1 MRNKRKS
8 ISLLGWIIGALLLI
22 YLGVFCYLNL
32 CKYAQHVDSDIAAEA
47 LLAREIWVEKDI
59 TPNDWISSTERR
71 IIGMP
76 TVAAVFYGITGS
88 MQTAAGITC
97 VLLGAILL
105 GTFYFFLRKL
115 SLSRPA
121 SITAL
126 LVLCALP
133 INGFRNE
140 GQMVPFVT
148 LLLFLFAEYY
158 VFHGIFLFF
167 NILFYLK
174 LKENRQMTRK
184 TFLEW
189 LVLFVAAVLLNCGGQ
204 RCLQVIILPLLV
216 VEVIALFME
225 SGHLRQKLPG
235 GRYLATAYV
244 GSLVLAFLVS
254 CLYGGRG
261 DYAVYLLQPGEAV
274 EKLLL
279 GVPAAL
285 LENFGLVGN
294 AKVGSFASLM
304 QLLVWVFLILL
315 GYGLWYV
322 FRKNTE
328 STDRQKDALTILLAS
343 VGVTAFIIGITS
355 AEAAH
360 YYFFMAW
367 FAAAVLVAV
376 MVDHMSEGQP
386 VFAGLILTAV
396 ALFAVLNLKY
406 TYCEA
411 ATTQDNLKEYQEVA
425 DYLTEAGIDYGYA
438 EFWDAERIC
447 LITDGRVTMGHSYTM
462 ASLSGYWWLTSMKWY
477 PPTLPKEMRTAYVVR
492 TEMREAFEQQFPEGE
507 APILEYENEKL
518 AVYVGNI
525 NGKNIPYSVGN
536 ISCLSDSHSFG
547 PELLVLSVFLLRN
560 GGLQHQK
567 SPDKRQYLETFCY
580 FPADICPCL

>member
-1 MRNKRKS
+1 MRNERKS

-105 GTFYFFLRKL
+105 GIFYFFLRKL

-140 GQMVPFVT
+140 GQMVPFVA

-189 LVLFVAAVLLNCGGQ
+189 L
-204 RCLQVIILPLLV
+204 
-216 VEVIALFME
+216 VIALFME

-406 TYCEA
+406 TYYEA

-462 ASLSGYWWLTSMKWY
+462 ASLSGYWWLTSTKWY
-477 PPTLPKEMRTAYVVR
+477 PPTLPTEMRTAYVVR

-518 AVYVGNI
+518 AVYVGDRN
-525 NGKNIPYSVGN
+525 YV
-536 ISCLSDSHSFG
+536 
-547 PELLVLSVFLLRN
+547 EL
-560 GGLQHQK
+560 
-567 SPDKRQYLETFCY
+567 
-580 FPADICPCL
+580 

>member
-1 MRNKRKS
+1 MENKRKS

-32 CKYAQHVDSDIAAEA
+32 CRYTQHVDSDIAAEA

-76 TVAAVFYGITGS
+76 TVTAAFYGITGS
-88 MQTAAGITC
+88 MQTAVGIAC

-115 SLSRPA
+115 SLSRQA
-121 SITAL
+121 SFTAL

-133 INGFRNE
+133 ANGFRNE

-158 VFHGIFLFF
+158 VFHGIFLFL
-167 NILFYLK
+167 NILFYIK
-174 LKENRQMTRK
+174 LREKQRITRK
-184 TFLEW
+184 IFLEW
-189 LVLFVAAVLLNCGGQ
+189 LVLFITAVLLNCGGQ

-216 VEVIALFME
+216 VEVIALFRE
-225 SGHLRQKLPG
+225 SGHFKQKLPG
-235 GRYLATAYV
+235 GRYLPTAYV

-261 DYAVYLLQPGEAV
+261 DYAVYLLQPREMV

-279 GVPAAL
+279 TVPAAI
-285 LENFGLVGN
+285 LENFGLAGN
-294 AKVGSFASLM
+294 AKVGSFASLI
-304 QLLVWVFLILL
+304 QLLLWAFLILL

-322 FRKNTE
+322 FREKTE
-328 STDRQKDALTILLAS
+328 TTDRQKNALMILLAS

-376 MVDHMSEGQP
+376 MVDHMPERQP

-396 ALFAVLNLKY
+396 ALFAILNLKY
-406 TYCEA
+406 TYYDA
-411 ATTQDNLKEYQEVA
+411 VTTQDNLKEYQEVA
-425 DYLTEAGIDYGYA
+425 DFLMDEGIEYGYA

-447 LITDGRVTMGHSYTM
+447 LITDGKVTMGHSYTM
-462 ASLSGYWWLTSMKWY
+462 ANLSGYWWLTSTKWY
-477 PPTLPKEMRTAYVVR
+477 PPALPREMRTAYVVR
-492 TEMREAFEQQFPEGE
+492 TEMREAFEQQFPEGK

-518 AVYVGNI
+518 AVYVGDRN
-525 NGKNIPYSVGN
+525 YV
-536 ISCLSDSHSFG
+536 
-547 PELLVLSVFLLRN
+547 EL
-560 GGLQHQK
+560 
-567 SPDKRQYLETFCY
+567 
-580 FPADICPCL
+580 

>member
-1 MRNKRKS
+1 MRNERKS

-105 GTFYFFLRKL
+105 GIFYFFLRKL

-140 GQMVPFVT
+140 GQMVPFVA

-274 EKLLL
+274 EKLLVGVPGSPAGELWAGGKCKGRELCFSDAASCL
-279 GVPAAL
+279 GVP
-285 LENFGLVGN
+285 
-294 AKVGSFASLM
+294 
-304 QLLVWVFLILL
+304 
-315 GYGLWYV
+315 
-322 FRKNTE
+322 
-328 STDRQKDALTILLAS
+328 DP
-343 VGVTAFIIGITS
+343 VGVWTLVCVPEKYREHRQTKRCTDNSPCFCGSHSIYHRDHQRGGGPLLLFHGMVRSSCSGSGDGGSYVGRTAGVRWS
-355 AEAAH
+355 DLNGRS
-360 YYFFMAW
+360 
-367 FAAAVLVAV
+367 AVLR
-376 MVDHMSEGQP
+376 
-386 VFAGLILTAV
+386 
-396 ALFAVLNLKY
+396 
-406 TYCEA
+406 C
-411 ATTQDNLKEYQEVA
+411 
-425 DYLTEAGIDYGYA
+425 
-438 EFWDAERIC
+438 
-447 LITDGRVTMGHSYTM
+447 
-462 ASLSGYWWLTSMKWY
+462 
-477 PPTLPKEMRTAYVVR
+477 
-492 TEMREAFEQQFPEGE
+492 
-507 APILEYENEKL
+507 
-518 AVYVGNI
+518 
-525 NGKNIPYSVGN
+525 
-536 ISCLSDSHSFG
+536 
-547 PELLVLSVFLLRN
+547 
-560 GGLQHQK
+560 
-567 SPDKRQYLETFCY
+567 
-580 FPADICPCL
+580 

>member
-1 MRNKRKS
+1 MKNKQKS

-88 MQTAAGITC
+88 MQTAVGITC
-97 VLLGAILL
+97 VLLGAVLL

-115 SLSRPA
+115 SLGRVA
-121 SITAL
+121 SVTAL

-133 INGFRNE
+133 VNGFRNE

-167 NILFYLK
+167 SILFYLK
-174 LKENRQMTRK
+174 LKENRRMTRK
-184 TFLEW
+184 SFLEW

-216 VEVIALFME
+216 VEAITLFTE
-225 SGHLRQKLPG
+225 SEHFKKKLPG

-261 DYAVYLLQPGEAV
+261 DYAVYLLQPREAV

-279 GVPAAL
+279 TVPAAI
-285 LENFGLVGN
+285 LENFGLAGD

-304 QLLVWVFLILL
+304 QLLVWAFLILL

-322 FRKNTE
+322 FRRKSE
-328 STDRQKDALTILLAS
+328 STGRQKDALTILLAS

-376 MVDHMSEGQP
+376 MVDHMSEAQP

-396 ALFAVLNLKY
+396 ALFAIWNLKY
-406 TYCEA
+406 TYYDA
-411 ATTQDNLKEYQEVA
+411 VTTQDNLKEYQEVA

-438 EFWDAERIC
+438 EFWDAERIS
-447 LITDGRVTMGHSYTM
+447 LITDGEVTMGHSYTM
-462 ASLSGYWWLTSMKWY
+462 ASLSGYWWLTSTKWY
-477 PPTLPKEMRTAYVVR
+477 PPALPTEMRTAYVVR
-492 TEMREAFEQQFPEGE
+492 TEMREAFEQQFPEGQ
-507 APILEYENEKL
+507 APSLEYENEKL
-518 AVYVGNI
+518 AVYVGDRN
-525 NGKNIPYSVGN
+525 YV
-536 ISCLSDSHSFG
+536 
-547 PELLVLSVFLLRN
+547 EL
-560 GGLQHQK
+560 
-567 SPDKRQYLETFCY
+567 
-580 FPADICPCL
+580 